1 MEIIEQIRQAASII
15 EIVSQYTTLR
25 QRGKKH
31 VGLCPFHSEKLPS
44 FTVDDEKQLYHCF
57 GCGAGGDVFT
67 LIMEKESLSFPE
79 TLKYLAEKYNITLPE
94 KKKLSP
100 QVAKLEEQL
109 SKINENTLAFFRKN
123 LFKTGEGEK
132 ALRYLEKRNI
142 SEEIIQELKIGYALN
157 SWDSL
162 FSFFQEKNI
171 SPQLLE
177 KAGVVI
183 RREKKEGYYDRFR
196 GRIIFPIFTLTG
208 KVVAFGGRTIIDAEP
223 KYLNSPD
230 TPIYTKG
237 KLLYGLNFCKNSIRE
252 KGELILVE
260 GYTDFLSLYRA
271 GITNIAAS
279 LGTSLTHDQVFLAR
293 RFAQRLIVCYDSDSP
308 GIKAALR
315 AVSLCFE
322 RGVQIKIMTLPK
334 GSDPDSF
341 INKSGPD
348 EFKKLVKKSTSGL
361 KYLIDNQLQGARTD
375 IPEEKARI
383 ARSIWDEIKKIPD
396 SIVLNEYI
404 KKTSEYLSIDEEM
417 LRSMIQRK
425 STAEK
430 GAEKDSFL
438 NAEKRLLQII
448 IEDDAIAQYVFPE
461 IKEEYIWGLKS
472 RPIFMALLEYFKA
485 GKKLSLHEIKEKI
498 EPSLLGSLSKVLLE
512 TEQTPSV
519 EEAFECLNTLKQLS
533 LENHSK
539 ELKAEITKLEK
550 QGKGDGILSLIK
562 QLRDIKTQLS
572 SLSERNYQKMDYN
585 NQNISTKGRS

>member
-1 MEIIEQIRQAASII
+1 
-15 EIVSQYTTLR
+15 
-25 QRGKKH
+25 
-31 VGLCPFHSEKLPS
+31 
-44 FTVDDEKQLYHCF
+44 
-57 GCGAGGDVFT
+57 
-67 LIMEKESLSFPE
+67 
-79 TLKYLAEKYNITLPE
+79 
-94 KKKLSP
+94 
-100 QVAKLEEQL
+100 
-109 SKINENTLAFFRKN
+109 
-123 LFKTGEGEK
+123 
-132 ALRYLEKRNI
+132 
-142 SEEIIQELKIGYALN
+142 LN

-293 RFAQRLIVCYDSDSP
+293 RFALRLIVCYDSDSP

-550 QGKGDGILSLIK
+550 QGKGEGILSLIK

-572 SLSERNYQKMDYN
+572 SLSERNYQNMDYN
-585 NQNISTKGRS
+585 NRNISTKGRS